1 MHFIRLRAAGRV
13 PVQIQ
18 FARIIAPRD
27 GQICHLIRRRAG
39 RALRACIHAR
49 AHDLG
54 FIARRRQVHIS
65 CQLRCCRQQRRNR
78 RVATRRHPAGCWP
91 VSGFADSRQIPAR
104 EYSRL
109 TAVRQGVEDFS
120 SQFHSLGWPPCDT
133 TGLPDRDPH

>member
-54 FIARRRQVHIS
+54 FIARRRQVHIR

-78 RVATRRHPAGCWP
+78 RVLVRGCLFNATCALSDAVNLVCAVVMSVPNAVNVGVGVVKVALP
-91 VSGFADSRQIPAR
+91 VI
-104 EYSRL
+104 
-109 TAVRQGVEDFS
+109 AVLMFV
-120 SQFHSLGWPPCDT
+120 HC
-133 TGLPDRDPH
+133 